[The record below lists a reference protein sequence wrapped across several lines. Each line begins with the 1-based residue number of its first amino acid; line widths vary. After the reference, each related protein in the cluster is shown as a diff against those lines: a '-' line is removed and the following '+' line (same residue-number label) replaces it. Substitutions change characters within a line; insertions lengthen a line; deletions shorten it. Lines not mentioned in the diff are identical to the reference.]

1 MYSGTK
7 TLTPQSN
14 PRANDFPS
22 DRRPAEDKAA
32 LLGLLVQGC
41 AGALIATLAAGA
53 LAHGIFP
60 ADGPPTSAPGG
71 LLPWTLGSIRLEP
84 REKSFYLLALL
95 FGPAGAF
102 VASRRRFR
110 GTAAYAG
117 LTVLLVAAIPP
128 ANIYLNSTLQGGTPA
143 WAGLAGSLALAAGY
157 LVLLSK
163 RAADTPG
170 KLIAAPLKPTVRPA
184 VVILIFGLLALMIV
198 PTSFQTV
205 AARIGMEMHV
215 VSFLIGPS
223 LYFLGHGLLPGGD
236 YYAQY
241 GIGLGWIFSF
251 LIGRTAEDTMVNYVV
266 LIVAAL
272 WLFFAHLVWLLNWL
286 YRSWLAAAAV
296 VLLILVLL
304 FHTERHFFDPSSFV
318 LRYPLLTVC
327 AALLARWAA
336 APRDWSRLLSLAFAL
351 SLAVFIET
359 ETGLVIAVSAALSFL
374 LAAPFAISNLVL
386 IAVVGASS
394 FVFLAALILSVFGPH
409 ALTVQFVVGL
419 IEPLTIYG
427 VAGFGG
433 WSIAWTLREWNWLYN
448 LVAPGVALATIGIM
462 PRIVHSGLVD
472 RSHATLVTFFSACG
486 LLMAAKFINM
496 SIVAVWQ
503 VNALGFL
510 VVLGWWAVVAARAVP
525 RRLNVAQRLI
535 PARGV
540 AITIML
546 VLVIALTVASRDQ
559 RNPSLYGFQSW
570 ARYPSIIM
578 RPFQRLDGCTEMSC
592 VANRPHER
600 DVALIRDR
608 TPQGQPVAIVGDLF
622 DWTYLIN
629 ARRPPLMAFLPSMV
643 IFTQRQLDESWKRMG
658 DAEYWFVPKG
668 PDDKPKIEN
677 SDLAALV
684 LPALEQDF
692 VLDGVGDRLMAWKR
706 KVR

>member
-1 MYSGTK
+1 MTH
-7 TLTPQSN
+7 QSN
-14 PRANDFPS
+14 PRADDLPS

-32 LLGLLVQGC
+32 LFGLLVQGC
-41 AGALIATLAAGA
+41 AGALIAALIAAA
-53 LAHGIFP
+53 LAHGLFP
-60 ADGPPTSAPGG
+60 PDNVPTATPGG
-71 LLPWTLGSIRLEP
+71 LLSWTLGSIRLEP

-102 VASRRRFR
+102 LASYRRFR
-110 GTAAYAG
+110 GAAAYIGIA
-117 LTVLLVAAIPP
+117 VLLVAAIPLV
-128 ANIYLNSTLQGGTPA
+128 NIYLNSALQGGMPA
-143 WAGLAGSLALAAGY
+143 WAGLAGSLTLAVIY

-163 RAADTPG
+163 RGADASE
-170 KLIAAPLKPTVRPA
+170 KLITAPLESAARPTVG
-184 VVILIFGLLALMIV
+184 VLIFGLLALMIV

-223 LYFLGHGLLPGGD
+223 LYFLGHGLLPGVD

-251 LIGRTAEDTMVNYVV
+251 LIGRTAEDTIVNYVV

-272 WLFFAHLVWLLNWL
+272 WLFFSHLVWLLNWL
-286 YRSWLAAAAV
+286 YRSWLAAAVV

-327 AALLARWAA
+327 AALLTRWVA
-336 APRDWSRLLSLAFAL
+336 APRDWTRLLPLAFAL

-359 ETGLVIAVSAALSFL
+359 ETGAVIAVSTVLSFL
-374 LAAPFAISNLVL
+374 LVSPFGVSSFVL
-386 IAVVGASS
+386 IAAVGVSS
-394 FVFLAALILSVFGPH
+394 FVFLAALILIAFGPQ
-409 ALTVQFVVGL
+409 ALTVDFIMGL

-433 WSIAWTLREWNWLYN
+433 WPIAWTLREWNWFYN
-448 LVAPGVALATIGIM
+448 LIAPGVALATIGIM
-462 PRIVHSGLVD
+462 PRAVGTGLVD
-472 RSHATLVTFFSACG
+472 KPRATLLTFFAACG

-510 VVLGWWAVVAARAVP
+510 VVLGWWAVVVAKAAP
-525 RRLNVAQRLI
+525 RRLDVSQQMI
-535 PARGV
+535 PARGMAV
-540 AITIML
+540 TIMV
-546 VLVIALTVASRDQ
+546 VLAIALAGASRDQ
-559 RNPSLYGFQSW
+559 RNPSLYGLRSW
-570 ARYPSIIM
+570 ARYPSIVM
-578 RPFQRLDGCTEMSC
+578 RPFQRLNGCTETSC
-592 VANRPHER
+592 IANRPSEQ

-608 TPQGQPVAIVGDLF
+608 TQQGQPVAIVGDLF

-629 ARRPPLMAFLPSMV
+629 AHRPPLMTFLPSAV
-643 IFTQRQLDESWKRMG
+643 IFTKHQLDESWKRMATA
-658 DAEYWFVPKG
+658 DYWFVPKG
-668 PDDKPKIEN
+668 AGGKPEIGN
-677 SDLAALV
+677 PDLAALV

-692 VLDGVGDRLMAWKR
+692 VLDGTGDRLMAWKR
-706 KVR
+706 KGR

>member
-1 MYSGTK
+1 
-7 TLTPQSN
+7 LTCQSN
-14 PRANDFPS
+14 PQADDLPP
-22 DRRPAEDKAA
+22 DRRSAEDKAA

-41 AGALIATLAAGA
+41 AGALIAALIAAA
-53 LAHGIFP
+53 LTQGLFP
-60 ADGPPTSAPGG
+60 ADAPPTSPPGG
-71 LLPWTLGSIRLEP
+71 LLSWTLGSIRLEP
-84 REKSFYLLALL
+84 REKNFYLLALL

-102 VASRRRFR
+102 LASYRRFR
-110 GTAAYAG
+110 GTAAYVGIA
-117 LTVLLVAAIPP
+117 VLLIAAVP
-128 ANIYLNSTLQGGTPA
+128 AVNIFLNSTLQGGMPA
-143 WAGLAGSLALAAGY
+143 WVGLPGSLALAAIY

-163 RAADTPG
+163 WAADAPG
-170 KLIAAPLKPTVRPA
+170 KVVAAPPEPTARP
-184 VVILIFGLLALMIV
+184 VVGILIVGVLALLIV
-198 PTSFQTV
+198 PTSFQAV
-205 AARIGMEMHV
+205 AAHIGMEMHV

-223 LYFLGHGLLPGGD
+223 LYFLGHGLLPGVD

-241 GIGLGWIFSF
+241 GIGLGWIFSV
-251 LIGRTAEDTMVNYVV
+251 LIGRTAEDTIINYVV

-272 WLFFAHLVWLLNWL
+272 WLFFAHLVWLLKWL

-336 APRDWSRLLSLAFAL
+336 APRDRTRLLSLAFAL

-359 ETGLVIAVSAALSFL
+359 ETGVVIAVSAALSFL
-374 LAAPFAISNLVL
+374 LAAPFRISSLLL
-386 IAVVGASS
+386 ITAVGASS
-394 FVFLAALILSVFGPH
+394 FVFLAALILFVFGPQ
-409 ALTVQFVVGL
+409 ALTVQFVSGL

-427 VAGFGG
+427 VAGFGA
-433 WSIAWTLREWNWLYN
+433 WPIAWTLREWNWLYN
-448 LVAPGVALATIGIM
+448 LVAPGVALATIGVM
-462 PRIVHSGLVD
+462 PRIVGTGLVD
-472 RSHATLVTFFSACG
+472 RPRATALTFFAACG

-510 VVLGWWAVVAARAVP
+510 IVLGWWAVEAARATP
-525 RRLNVAQRLI
+525 HRLVVSQQMF
-535 PARGV
+535 PARGM

-546 VLVIALTVASRDQ
+546 VLAIALAGASRDR
-559 RNPSLYGFQSW
+559 RNPTLYGLQSW
-570 ARYPSIIM
+570 ARYPSIVM
-578 RPFQRLDGCTEMSC
+578 RPFQRPNGCTEMSC
-592 VANRPHER
+592 IANRPHER

-629 ARRPPLMAFLPSMV
+629 AHRPPLMMFLPSV
-643 IFTQRQLDESWKRMG
+643 AIFTQRQLDESWKRMATA
-658 DAEYWFVPKG
+658 DYWFVPRG
-668 PDDKPKIEN
+668 PDGKPKIDN
-677 SDLAALV
+677 PDLAALV
-684 LPALEQDF
+684 IPALQQDF
-692 VLDGVGDRLMAWKR
+692 VLDGVGDRLTAWKR